1 MAVLMRIAGIVA
13 LLVLSTAPAAA
24 VCKVTGFS
32 SSGSV
37 TPTSWNLGTFAG
49 RNSPPPASITLTITY
64 SYTNTG
70 GPGVCKPGIGFGAAF
85 GSAATSTATLQLAGT
100 PSIRPLAATITAGG
114 ANALTVSATA
124 KPTVSVALPTANVN
138 QASGTITTTLQLT
151 LTGAIA
157 AGILTVPQSGTYTT
171 GFVANMFDRAV
182 STTATVGGSNSLA
195 MNATVTSGCSLSQA
209 AAGPL
214 SMDFTLDIV
223 GGKATGT
230 VPQSVSFLVDCNALS
245 KMQLSSS
252 AMTRS
257 PAGTPSA
264 GFDTQINHR
273 TIATLEAVST
283 VLTTNGTAP
292 VTVLSPQGTTNG
304 LNKVVTLTTRLI
316 PGNPLAGG
324 IYRGMVSVKIDPT
337 L

>member
-1 MAVLMRIAGIVA
+1 MALLLRIAGIVA

-24 VCKVTGFS
+24 VCKVSGFP

-37 TPTSWNLGTFAG
+37 TPSNWNLGTFAG
-49 RNSPPPASITLTITY
+49 RNPPPPASITLTITY

-70 GPGVCKPGIGFGAAF
+70 GPGVCQPGIGFGASS

-100 PSIRPLAATITAGG
+100 PTVRPLAATITAGG

-151 LTGAIA
+151 LTGSIA
-157 AGILTVPQSGTYTT
+157 AGILTVPQSGTYVT

-182 STTATVGGSNSLA
+182 STTTTVGGSNSFTMSA
-195 MNATVTSGCSLSQA
+195 IVTSGCSLSQ

-257 PAGTPSA
+257 PAGTSSA
-264 GFDTQINHR
+264 GFDILINHR
-273 TIATLEAVST
+273 TTATLETAST
-283 VLTTNGTAP
+283 TLITNGTTP
-292 VTVLSPQGTTNG
+292 VTVLSPQTTTNG
-304 LNKVVTLTTRLI
+304 LNKIVTLTTRLL

-324 IYRGMVSVKIDPT
+324 IYRGVVSVKIDPT